1 MVLVE
6 SSRLRLLSLASL
18 YFAQGIPIGLLDVA
32 MPAWLAEQG
41 VGAGAIG
48 AYAAAIGLPWAFKL
62 IAGPF
67 MDRYQYLAM
76 GRRRPWV
83 IGTQA
88 ALVLALV
95 GLAVLGVIG
104 DPSQGYLP
112 ALMVVGAL
120 VNVCAATQD
129 VAADGMAIDVVPF
142 DERGRANAF
151 MAFGQ
156 VLGFGIFG
164 GLSGVLL
171 ARYGLDV
178 AASAAALSVAAILAL
193 SIATRERAGERLLP
207 WTAGAPNPDQPR
219 PPASFVIMAGSLLR
233 ALALPMSLLLTAIV
247 FLARAATGMVLVVIP
262 IVGVQELGHPGEQVS
277 MAIAVASVAAA
288 VLGLAFGPLIDRV
301 GPRATMVWGLL
312 ATAATAFG
320 FALTPAVWS
329 QPAYA
334 LAFLLLSQ
342 MCAQVLFIAIIA
354 QYMNMSWARVAA
366 TQFAVY
372 MAVAN
377 LARSAGAGF
386 YGAIAPQVD
395 TAGVFMIIGGLLVV
409 ACLLVTLF
417 RFEAHE
423 RQLGAL
429 AARS

>member
-32 MPAWLAEQG
+32 MPAWLAGQG

-62 IAGPF
+62 VAGPF

-88 ALVLALV
+88 ALVLALA

-104 DPSQGYLP
+104 DATQGYLP
-112 ALMVVGAL
+112 ALMVMGAL

-129 VAADGMAIDVVPF
+129 VATDGMAIDVVPF

-156 VLGFGIFG
+156 VLGFGLFG

-178 AASAAALSVAAILAL
+178 AASVAALSVAAILAL

-219 PPASFVIMAGSLLR
+219 PPKSFAVMAGSLLR

-262 IVGVQELGHPGEQVS
+262 IVGVQELGYPGEQVS

-301 GPRATMVWGLL
+301 GPRPAMVWGLL
-312 ATAATAFG
+312 ATAAATFA
-320 FALTPAVWS
+320 FALTPALWS

-342 MCAQVLFIAIIA
+342 VCAQVVFIAFIA

-386 YGAIAPQVD
+386 YGAIAGPVD

-409 ACLLVTLF
+409 ACLLVTPF